1 MSHLLGLY
9 LLDNLSIVWEEITR
23 AIEPITYDESGRFN
37 LTKPFSLKNKNEKE
51 YNFLYV
57 DIKNKYTTYPFI
69 TCTKSF
75 KTSGCR
81 LLSYYYNNS
90 GNLEIAM
97 LYNLIDG
104 ITQSYGC
111 QYLNPVS
118 VIFYGGYI
126 QSN

>member
-1 MSHLLGLY
+1 MTNYLLGF
-9 LLDNLSIVWEEITR
+9 LDNLSIIWEEITR
-23 AIEPITYDESGRFN
+23 AIEPITYDEAGHFD
-37 LTKPFSLKNKNEKE
+37 LTKPFFLKNKNGKE

-75 KTSGCR
+75 ETSSKR
-81 LLSYYYNNS
+81 LLSYYYNND
-90 GNLEIAM
+90 NLEIAII
-97 LYNLIDG
+97 YNLING
-104 ITQSYGC
+104 ITQTYGC
-111 QYLNPVS
+111 QHLNPTS